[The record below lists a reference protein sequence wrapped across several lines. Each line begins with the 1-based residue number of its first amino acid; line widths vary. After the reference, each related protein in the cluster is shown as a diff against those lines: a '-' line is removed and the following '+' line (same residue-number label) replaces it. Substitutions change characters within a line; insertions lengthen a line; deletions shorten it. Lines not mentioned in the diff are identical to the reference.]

1 MNNVSLLVQKSH
13 GADPDEDEPHLHTP
27 VEAWII
33 DINAAELSDSAHNV
47 GHKGLS
53 LLRTMNAHKLSMVIT
68 SLIPAAVGYR
78 QADLCEAKARLVYT
92 VSSRSARAI

>member
-53 LLRTMNAHKLSMVIT
+53 L
-68 SLIPAAVGYR
+68 
-78 QADLCEAKARLVYT
+78 
-92 VSSRSARAI
+92 